1 MAVVWNM
8 SLEARMGRFYRRL
21 CKHFGFNFRGEV
33 MANLEILR
41 CTLENGLEGT

>member
-8 SLEARMGRFYRRL
+8 SLEARMGRFYRRF

-33 MANLEILR
+33 MANLEIPGAL
-41 CTLENGLEGT
+41 